1 MSPGA
6 PENRGTPE
14 GDSDEPKTFTSGLSE
29 HAVKIT
35 RVADRQWHALDDD
48 LVVGRGY
55 AAHRPDGRLFV
66 SIDAW
71 HDTAFDQLAEAMLP
85 ELPAPLYTVVDEA
98 DVELT
103 DRWRRA
109 GFTIRR
115 REWEYAV
122 PTDPRVTGLADVP
135 PPPGVTIV
143 PAGQADEGLLRLV
156 DRAIRDEVEATTG
169 WWQSMPAEVLPRP
182 ADDTIV
188 DPSKY
193 AVAAAPDRYLG
204 LIRVVTVIRP
214 RIGLVAVRAA
224 EQRQGIARALLAHA
238 LERLHHS
245 GFTEAWTEVHES
257 NQAASALIESI
268 GARSVSSN
276 LELVR

>member
-1 MSPGA
+1 MNAKP
-6 PENRGTPE
+6 
-14 GDSDEPKTFTSGLSE
+14 FTSGLSGN
-29 HAVKIT
+29 APSIT
-35 RVADRQWHALDDD
+35 RVADRHWHALDDD

-55 AAHRPDGRLFV
+55 AEHRPDGRLFV

-71 HDTAFDQLAEAMLP
+71 HDAAFDRLAESMLP

-98 DVELT
+98 DTELT
-103 DRWRRA
+103 ARWRRA
-109 GFTIRR
+109 GFTVRR
-115 REWEYAV
+115 REWEYVA
-122 PTDPRVTGLADVP
+122 PTDPQVTGLDKAL

-143 PAGQADEGLLRLV
+143 PAGQADEGLLRAV

-169 WWQSMPAEVLPRP
+169 WWQSMPAEVLPHP
-182 ADDTIV
+182 EGDTIV

-214 RIGLVAVRAA
+214 RIGLVAVRSG
-224 EQRQGIARALLAHA
+224 EQRRGIARALLAHA
-238 LERLHHS
+238 LGTLHHS
-245 GFTEAWTEVHES
+245 GFDSAWAEVQES